1 MRYFYHQNIRIEK
14 MKTVKLS
21 AVLLLL
27 GSLNSLFAEV
37 NVDAQIE
44 ALKSATPQER
54 VRLMNEF
61 KTTLSTL
68 SQEERE
74 AAIEQFRSS
83 MDVDNKQIQSKDR
96 VRDRVRANQMDEVRE
111 RQENQR
117 MNQNQAGSQFIQQ
130 NQSVTPDASG
140 TPNRFMNK

>member
-1 MRYFYHQNIRIEK
+1 

-21 AVLLLL
+21 TVLLLL
-27 GSLNSLFAEV
+27 GSLSSLFAEV

-83 MDVDNKQIQSKDR
+83 MDVENKQIQSKER
-96 VRDRVRANQMDEVRE
+96 IRERARTNQMDEVRE

-117 MNQNQAGSQFIQQ
+117 MNQNQVGSQFIQQ
-130 NQSVTPDASG
+130 NPSVTPDASG